1 MLLARRVSRRH
12 PWRVMPRL
20 ARGASIVLLTMPRG
34 RITWLGHA
42 TVLIE
47 LGPLRLLTDPVLRS
61 RIAHLRR
68 HVPAPEPP
76 ERLDAVLLS
85 HLHRDHADGPSLRQ
99 LPPDVPVIAPAGT
112 ARVVRGL
119 GAAQVIELRA
129 GETLPLDGGTVTA
142 VPAEH
147 DGRRSPLHPA
157 ADALGFVVEN
167 GPRVYF
173 AGDTDLF
180 DGMAELRPLDVALV
194 PIWGWGPSLGPGH
207 LDPRAAARAVALLQP
222 RVALPIHWA
231 TYLPLPYR
239 RGHPLLREPGP
250 AFAAHVAELAP
261 GTRVALLRPGEAL
274 DL

>member
-1 MLLARRVSRRH
+1 
-12 PWRVMPRL
+12 
-20 ARGASIVLLTMPRG
+20 MPRG

-129 GETLPLDGGTVTA
+129 GETLPLD
-142 VPAEH
+142 
-147 DGRRSPLHPA
+147 
-157 ADALGFVVEN
+157 
-167 GPRVYF
+167 
-173 AGDTDLF
+173 
-180 DGMAELRPLDVALV
+180 VALV

>member
-1 MLLARRVSRRH
+1 MQ
-12 PWRVMPRL
+12 
-20 ARGASIVLLTMPRG
+20 RG

-68 HVPAPEPP
+68 HVPPPEPP

-85 HLHRDHADGPSLRQ
+85 HLHRDHADGPSLRR
-99 LPPDVPVIAPAGT
+99 LPRDVPVVAPAGT

-119 GAAQVIELRA
+119 GPGKVIELRA
-129 GETLPLDGGTVTA
+129 GEKLLLEGGTVFA

-157 ADALGFVVEN
+157 VDALGFVVER

-180 DGMAELRPLDVALV
+180 EGMADLRPLDVALV
-194 PIWGWGPSLGPGH
+194 PIWGWGTSLGPGH
-207 LDPRAAARAVALLQP
+207 LDPLGAARAVALLQP
-222 RVALPIHWA
+222 RVVLPIHWA
-231 TYLPLPYR
+231 TYLPIGYR
-239 RGHPLLREPGP
+239 SDHSLLREPGP

-261 GTRVALLRPGEAL
+261 ATRVALLKPGEAL